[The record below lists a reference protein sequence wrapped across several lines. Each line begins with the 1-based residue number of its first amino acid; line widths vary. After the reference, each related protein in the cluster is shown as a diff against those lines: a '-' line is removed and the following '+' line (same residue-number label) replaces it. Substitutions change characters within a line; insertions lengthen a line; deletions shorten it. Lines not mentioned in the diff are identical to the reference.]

1 MTPAM
6 TFLGLAKRAG
16 RLTIGEES
24 VKIDARANKAKLIL
38 TACDAGRSLGERAQN
53 FSTMAKCPH
62 IALPWTKEELGS
74 LVGRG
79 TPGIMAITDKK
90 MAEAF
95 QMKLEKEKCQ

>member
-24 VKIDARANKAKLIL
+24 VKADAKRNKAKLIL
-38 TACDAGRSLGERAQN
+38 TACDAGRSLGERAVN
-53 FSTMAKCPH
+53 LARMANCPFVE
-62 IALPWTKEELGS
+62 LPWTKEELGA

-79 TPGIMAITDKK
+79 TPGILAVTDKK